1 MLDGKS
7 LFQKLRDL
15 EAKATPGPW
24 KIELGTLGEEERVYG
39 IYSGKYSFDRII
51 ETDTG
56 FYPPRRPDADLIVE
70 YRNAIP
76 KLLAVIDVYEMAM
89 EQVEDC
95 CPNNGEIAAICAET
109 LKRVEELGENS

>member
-1 MLDGKS
+1 MLDVKS

-39 IYSGKYSFDRII
+39 IYSGKYSFDKII

-76 KLLAVIDVYEMAM
+76 KLLEALDVMQEVLEMYAKRDAVGAHEPWSAQ
-89 EQVEDC
+89 EALTEARELAGED
-95 CPNNGEIAAICAET
+95 
-109 LKRVEELGENS
+109 